1 MSITGTVRADAFI
14 ASIGVDQ
21 HLNWDGTVYAN
32 GPLELQE
39 LNYLGINLVRDSAP
53 ASWNLAPYKALA
65 DGGVRFDFLVG
76 AAGQDLAQTL
86 SPDIAAMVSLAQY
99 RPGSIFAI
107 EGPNEL
113 NGQIVYLNGASSASP
128 ATGAAIERYVS
139 QAVRSN
145 ATFTAQGV
153 KVFNVTVTNGIGG
166 WSSYVDGLGNL
177 STSVDYGN
185 WHVYFNRGDQPAANV
200 TSMYGDAIRS
210 APGKPV
216 VFTEAGYFT
225 AYRDT
230 SGWGGVDEATQAKN
244 TLNLLADAYKL
255 GVAQTYLYELMEGVA
270 NPSSTDIENTFGL
283 FHSDG
288 TAKPVATAIHNLT
301 SIIDDKGAS
310 ALTFAT
316 HTLNYTINGLPST
329 GNSMVLEESTGVFD
343 LLVWNEAQ
351 DWNAAAQTQ
360 ILVAKV
366 NAVVNLGAVYSSV
379 RVFDPLIGL
388 TPIQTLTNVSSVT
401 LGLTDHLLV
410 VEVTES
416 SVSPSDPPP
425 PSPPPSTASPDGTTI
440 TKASDPAI
448 VDGGG
453 NRWTLVQST
462 NQGLQIAVNGAID
475 TKTMFVV
482 LLEKLGGNMVQKNT
496 AGNWY
501 SEPGPNGPWTAIAAP
516 VTQTPAPDPAPPPAF
531 VPSPDGSK
539 ITSASDAPLID
550 NAGNKWTL
558 TQSANVGLQITAN
571 GVVDTRTMFV
581 TVLEKLANSMIQQNT
596 AGNWYSEPGPGGT
609 WTAIAAPTSPPP
621 VVTSHQLVLILAE
634 DRYQGDAKFI
644 AKVDAKQIGS
654 GTVTALHNQGQ
665 TQSFTFTGQ
674 WSAGQH
680 DVEINFTNDA
690 WEGTATTDRNLYVE
704 NVKYD
709 GGSFLNHEVA
719 MFSNGAQHFL
729 VGQL

>member
-1 MSITGTVRADAFI
+1 MAIAGTVRADTFI

-21 HLNWDGTVYAN
+21 HLNWGGTVYAN
-32 GPLELQE
+32 APLELQE
-39 LNYLGINLVRDSAP
+39 LQYLGTNLVRDAAP
-53 ASWNLAPYKALA
+53 PAWDLASYKLLA
-65 DGGVRFDFLVG
+65 DAGIRFDFLVG
-76 AAGQDLAQTL
+76 PAGYDITQTL

-99 RPGSIFAI
+99 KPGSIFAI

-113 NGQIVYLNGASSASP
+113 NTQIVYLNGASSANP

-139 QAVRSN
+139 QAVRAN
-145 ATFTAQGV
+145 ATLMGQGV
-153 KVFNVTVTNGIGG
+153 KVFNLSVSNGVSG
-166 WSSYVDGLGNL
+166 WSSYVDGVGNL
-177 STSVDYGN
+177 ASSVDYGN
-185 WHVYFNRGDQPAANV
+185 WHTYFNRGDQPAANV
-200 TSMYGDAIRS
+200 ASMYQDALRT

-283 FHSDG
+283 FRSDG
-288 TAKPVATAIHNLT
+288 APKPVATAIHNLT
-301 SIIDDKGAS
+301 SLIDDKGAA

-329 GNSMVLEESTGVFD
+329 GNSMLLEESTGVFD

-351 DWNAAAQTQ
+351 DWNAGAQSP
-360 ILVAKV
+360 IVVART
-366 NAVVNLGAVYSSV
+366 NAVVNLGAIYSSV
-379 RVFDPLIGL
+379 RVFDPLVGSD
-388 TPIQTLTNVSSVT
+388 PIQTLTNASSVT

-410 VEVTES
+410 VEVTEGTS
-416 SVSPSDPPP
+416 TPLPPP
-425 PSPPPSTASPDGTTI
+425 TFTPSADGTTI
-440 TKASDPAI
+440 RTASDPAI
-448 VDGGG
+448 VDVGG
-453 NRWTLVQST
+453 NRWTLVQSAA
-462 NQGLQIAVNGAID
+462 NGLQIAVNGAVD

-482 LLEKLGGNMVQKNT
+482 LLETLGGNMVQQNT

-501 SEPGPNGPWTAIAAP
+501 SEPGPNGPWSAIAAP
-516 VTQTPAPDPAPPPAF
+516 VTPTPTPDPTPPPAF

-558 TQSANVGLQITAN
+558 TQSASVGLQVTAN

-581 TVLEKLANSMIQQNT
+581 TVLEKLNSSMIQQNT

-609 WTAIAAPTSPPP
+609 WTAIAAPTAPPP
-621 VVTSHQLVLILAE
+621 VVTTHQLVLILAE
-634 DRYQGDAKFI
+634 DRYQGDALFI
-644 AKVDAKQIGS
+644 AKVDAKQVGS
-654 GTVTALHNQGQ
+654 GTVTALHSRGQ

-674 WSAGQH
+674 WAVGQH
-680 DVEINFTNDA
+680 DVEVDFTNDRYG
-690 WEGTATTDRNLYVE
+690 GTPTTDRNLYVE
-704 NVKYD
+704 GVKYD

-719 MFSNGAQHFL
+719 MLSNGAQHFL
-729 VGQL
+729 VGQ